1 MTHNDDRPEQ
11 PEKPPQQKSKAA
23 AALSALSAAGT
34 SPAYGAPSP
43 PAAAGSGVGSGD
55 GSGVGSGG
63 GGGDCGR
70 LQTGFDFLCVLD
82 FEATCQEGKRLAN
95 QEVIEF
101 PSVLIDGRT
110 GNVVDMFEQY
120 TSPVCN
126 PRLSS
131 FCTGLTGI
139 TQEMVSIENGALL
152 FGDALARHRAWL
164 LGHGLDA
171 EHPGGSSHDP
181 HATGKTFAFVT
192 CGDWDLKTML
202 PAQLGLA
209 AAAGLGRKP
218 PAAFRSWIN
227 IKHAYKNQYKGS
239 KGRAGGM
246 AGMLD
251 GLQMKL
257 EGRHHSGI
265 DDCKNIGR
273 IVQRMLADG
282 WSPTLTWTD
291 R

>member
-1 MTHNDDRPEQ
+1 VTSELPTGKLTHEQTKALGQRGTRKEKLLKSVDADVKSVLHQILRLQKSAKKASAKAAKAVRANANAARKPWPEQ

-131 FCTGLTGI
+131 FCTELTGI
-139 TQEMVSIENGALL
+139 TQEMVSIENAQDEPVSCVLS
-152 FGDALARHRAWL
+152 DKY
-164 LGHGLDA
+164 GL
-171 EHPGGSSHDP
+171 
-181 HATGKTFAFVT
+181 
-192 CGDWDLKTML
+192 
-202 PAQLGLA
+202 
-209 AAAGLGRKP
+209 R
-218 PAAFRSWIN
+218 
-227 IKHAYKNQYKGS
+227 
-239 KGRAGGM
+239 
-246 AGMLD
+246 
-251 GLQMKL
+251 
-257 EGRHHSGI
+257 
-265 DDCKNIGR
+265 
-273 IVQRMLADG
+273 
-282 WSPTLTWTD
+282 
-291 R
+291 